1 VSPIGGVARAL
12 ARVPLPPA
20 FDRLRVKLSPGD
32 ARLTEAAEW
41 SDCLVMVE
49 RGTVEVECEGGSHR
63 SFAAGDLLALEC
75 LPVRALRNRGPGE
88 AWLLAV
94 RRHTDRG
101 EFRMKFQSTVEL
113 GGKTATGIR
122 VPDEI
127 VESLGAGRRP
137 AVTVGIGGHTYR
149 STVAVMDGVYML
161 PLSAENREAAGVA
174 AGDEVE
180 VEIALDTAPR
190 VMAVPDDLAAALD
203 AEPAA
208 RRTFDGLSY
217 SLQRFHV
224 ESVTGAK
231 TAETRQRRIAKSV
244 ATLREGRSR

>member
-1 VSPIGGVARAL
+1 MSPFGGVFRAL

-20 FDRLRVKLSPGD
+20 FDRLRVTLEPGD
-32 ARLTEAAEW
+32 ARLTEPTEW
-41 SDCLVMVE
+41 TDCLMMVE
-49 RGTVEVECEGGSHR
+49 RGTVEVECEGGSRR

-75 LPVRALRNRGPGE
+75 LPVRALRNHGPDVVR
-88 AWLLAV
+88 LLAV
-94 RRHTDRG
+94 RRQAVTGD
-101 EFRMKFQSTVEL
+101 EPMKFRSTIEL
-113 GGKTATGIR
+113 GGKTATGFR
-122 VPDEI
+122 VPDQV
-127 VESLGAGRRP
+127 VESLRAGKRP
-137 AVTVGIGGHTYR
+137 AVTVRIGDHTYR

-180 VEIALDTAPR
+180 VEVALDTAPR
-190 VMAVPDDLAAALD
+190 VISVPDDFAAALE

-231 TAETRQRRIAKSV
+231 TDETRQRRIAKSV